1 MLIDKRFAR
10 KTMILR
16 QLRSK
21 LKLVWD
27 NTSQERAQG
36 RTSTMS
42 KYSLI
47 ALDMDGTLLNSE
59 LKLSEGNRSAV
70 ERAFAAGKQVILS
83 TGRCLSEIRDTLKLL
98 PQIRYLVCENGSC
111 VYDCRYDQT
120 IHVDPV
126 PMEEVQFILKLV
138 KGERCAIQVFHENQ
152 SYFNQADD
160 SWTDACRVGNYRGV
174 FNRNSIWDAK
184 LFDNY
189 GKRPYRIEKVNLYFD
204 NLRTRDRIYAILEQR
219 PLKLA
224 VSIGYMIEV
233 VSEKAD
239 KGVGLKKLCDHLGL
253 DISETI
259 AMGDSANDLEILRAA
274 GFSAAMGNACPEAK
288 AAASIVTEDCDHDG
302 VARIIDEYLL
312 R

>member
-1 MLIDKRFAR
+1 
-10 KTMILR
+10 
-16 QLRSK
+16 
-21 LKLVWD
+21 
-27 NTSQERAQG
+27 
-36 RTSTMS
+36 MS

-111 VYDCRYDQT
+111 VYDCKYDQT

-126 PMEEVQFILKLV
+126 PVEEVKFILNLV
-138 KGERCAIQVFHENQ
+138 KGERCVIQVFHENQ
-152 SYFNQADD
+152 SYFNQPDD

-174 FNRNSIWDAK
+174 FNRNSIWDAR

-189 GKRPYRIEKVNLYFD
+189 GKRPYRIEKINLYFD

-224 VSIGYMIEV
+224 VSIGYMVEV

-239 KGVGLKKLCDHLGL
+239 KGVVLKKLCDHLGM
-253 DISETI
+253 DISQTI
-259 AMGDSANDLEILRAA
+259 AVGDSANDLEILRAA

-288 AAASIVTEDCDHDG
+288 AAASIVTGDCDHDG
-302 VARIIDEYLL
+302 VAMVIDQILL
-312 R
+312 NSDTDIANPLI

>member
-1 MLIDKRFAR
+1 
-10 KTMILR
+10 
-16 QLRSK
+16 
-21 LKLVWD
+21 
-27 NTSQERAQG
+27 
-36 RTSTMS
+36 MS

-111 VYDCRYDQT
+111 VYDSKYDQT

-126 PMEEVQFILKLV
+126 PVEEVRSILNLV
-138 KGERCAIQVFHENQ
+138 KGERCVIQVFHENQ
-152 SYFNQADD
+152 SYFNQPDD
-160 SWTDACRVGNYRGV
+160 RWTDACRVGNYRGV

-184 LFDNY
+184 LFDNF
-189 GKRPYRIEKVNLYFD
+189 GKRPFRIEKINLYFD
-204 NLRTRDRIYAILEQR
+204 NLRTLDRIYAALEKH

-224 VSIGYMIEV
+224 VSIGYMVEV
-233 VSEKAD
+233 VSERAD

-274 GFSAAMGNACPEAK
+274 GFSAAMDNACPEAK
-288 AAASIVTEDCDHDG
+288 AAADIVAPDCDHDG
-302 VARIIDEYLL
+302 VAWVIDRILL
-312 R
+312 NSDADVANS

>member
-1 MLIDKRFAR
+1 
-10 KTMILR
+10 
-16 QLRSK
+16 
-21 LKLVWD
+21 
-27 NTSQERAQG
+27 
-36 RTSTMS
+36 MS

-111 VYDCRYDQT
+111 VYDCKYDQT

-152 SYFNQADD
+152 SYFNQPDD
-160 SWTDACRVGNYRGV
+160 HWTDACRVGNYRGV

-189 GKRPYRIEKVNLYFD
+189 GQHPYRIEKVNLYFD
-204 NLRTRDRIYAILEQR
+204 NVRTRDRIYAVLEQR

-259 AMGDSANDLEILRAA
+259 AMGDSANDLEILRVA

-288 AAASIVTEDCDHDG
+288 AAADIVTEDCDHDG
-302 VARIIDEYLL
+302 VAKIIDEYLL
-312 R
+312 G

>member
-1 MLIDKRFAR
+1 M
-10 KTMILR
+10 
-16 QLRSK
+16 
-21 LKLVWD
+21 
-27 NTSQERAQG
+27 
-36 RTSTMS
+36 MS

-111 VYDCRYDQT
+111 VYDCKYDQT
-120 IHVDPV
+120 LHVAPV
-126 PMEEVQFILKLV
+126 PQEEVQYILDLV
-138 KGERCAIQVFHENQ
+138 KGERCVIQVFHENQ
-152 SYFNQADD
+152 SYFNQANDH
-160 SWTDACRVGNYRGV
+160 WADACRVGNYKGV

-184 LFDNY
+184 LFSNY
-189 GKRPYRIEKVNLYFD
+189 GKRPYRIEKINLYFD
-204 NLRTRDRIYAILEQR
+204 NVRTRDRIYAILEQR

-224 VSIGYMIEV
+224 LSIGYMVEV

-239 KGVGLKKLCDHLGL
+239 KGVGLKKLCDHLGM
-253 DISETI
+253 DISQTI

-288 AAASIVTEDCDHDG
+288 EAADVVTEDCDHDG
-302 VARIIDEYLL
+302 VAKIIDEYLL
-312 R
+312 A